1 MMGFP
6 IMKLKRIFII
16 LFATLFLI
24 QFSSAKLEI
33 TSDDNFTIV
42 GEVGEVL
49 QLTLELQNTGT
60 QTYNNIS
67 FEDNEYVT
75 FESIDSLSAG
85 EVTTVNFEV
94 TIGNKVTK
102 DILIQGTY
110 VENIGTSDD
119 EYIFNVVNEDEAGI
133 PEEYRN
139 MNVYIGDTLK
149 IINEVSDWIELYDVK
164 NSQQIRKINEGENY
178 TKHFDTP
185 EEIRYVIRRRG
196 VLDLTSIFTLNVLP
210 TSGNVHNPLS
220 DAVLHLIINPTYEP
234 TVLSPTFINTD
245 FEMEFYETGE
255 SAFVLKNIDDE
266 TAYVS
271 LEGEW
276 MTFSKNDFTIEP
288 NQTVSVTF
296 TIDLNSDEL
305 SDFDDSD
312 MTNKT
317 YTKYLR
323 IVGNFPT
330 ISKPINVFIEYT
342 EIVDGEIPEDF
353 TEDLLDNLVKEI
365 ELYCENFPESS
376 LCKQAYYTGGNSG
389 EEIIEF
395 NASRYSFQEVLSATY
410 DTKDTIE
417 EGFSLYGDQLQDFEA
432 RINDIESSD
441 DTLNDKVL
449 TQLED
454 VRDNNNVLMTII
466 IAFILTFVVV
476 ILVYA
481 TMEHF
486 KIIKNKKINRGQFN

>member
-1 MMGFP
+1 
-6 IMKLKRIFII
+6 MKSLKIFIL
-16 LFATLFLI
+16 LFATIFLI

-49 QLTLELQNTGT
+49 QLSLELQNTGT
-60 QTYNNIS
+60 QTYYNIS

-75 FESIDSLSAG
+75 FESIDSLSSG
-85 EVTTVNFEV
+85 EVANVDFEV
-94 TIGNKVTK
+94 TIGNKADL

-110 VENIGTSDD
+110 IENIGSSDD
-119 EYIFNVVNEDEAGI
+119 EYFINIVNEDEAGV
-133 PEEYRN
+133 PEELRQL
-139 MNVYIGDTLK
+139 NVYVGDSVK
-149 IINEVSDWIELYDVK
+149 YINEVADWIELYDVE
-164 NSQQIRKINEGENY
+164 NSEQIRQINEGENY
-178 TKHFDTP
+178 TKNCDTS
-185 EEIRYVIRRRG
+185 EELKYVIRRRG
-196 VLDLTSIFTLNVLP
+196 VLDLTNIFTLNVLP

-220 DAVLHLIINPTYEP
+220 DAVLHLSINPTYEP

-245 FEMEFYETGE
+245 FEMEFFETGE
-255 SAFVLKNIDDE
+255 SAFVLKNIGSE
-266 TAYVS
+266 TAKDVTLS
-271 LEGEW
+271 GEW
-276 MTFSKNDFTIEP
+276 LIFNKNSFNIEP
-288 NQTVSVTF
+288 NQTISVTF
-296 TIDLNSDEL
+296 AVDLTPEEL
-305 SDFDDSD
+305 AEFDDSD

-323 IVGNFPT
+323 INGNFPT
-330 ISKPINVFIEYT
+330 ISKPIDVFIKYT
-342 EIVDGEIPEDF
+342 EIIEGELPDDL
-353 TEDLLDNLVKEI
+353 TEDLLNKLVDEI
-365 ELYCENFPESS
+365 EAYCDNFPESS
-376 LCKQAYYTGGNSG
+376 LCKQAYYTGANSG

-417 EGFSLYGDQLQDFEA
+417 AGFSIYGDQLQDFEA
-432 RINDIESSD
+432 RIKDIESSD
-441 DTLNDKVL
+441 DNLNDKVL

-454 VRDNNNVLMTII
+454 VRDNNNVLMTVI

-486 KIIKNKKINRGQFN
+486 KLMKNKKTNRGQFN